1 MLRLLGALGIG
12 AAAMYFLDP
21 ENGRKRW
28 ALARGKFM
36 HYRKE
41 LTTYAE
47 RRRSPRRAAS
57 AVDIDLSQSQR

>member
-28 ALARGKFM
+28 ALARVV
-36 HYRKE
+36 RKA
-41 LTTYAE
+41 AE
-47 RRRSPRRAAS
+47 
-57 AVDIDLSQSQR
+57 V